1 MSYTPQNK
9 VRIVTAA
16 SLFDG
21 HDAAI
26 NVMRRIMQAKGAEI
40 IHLGHNRS
48 VLEIVE
54 CAIEEDVQGI
64 AITSYQGGH
73 LEFFKYMKDLLDQ
86 NGCGHI
92 KIFGGGG
99 GTILPQEITE
109 LQKYG
114 ITRIYSPDDGRKM
127 GLEGM
132 IEDVIQK
139 CSPLPASSGGGGD
152 WRQTDYWQSS
162 KRWNG
167 KLPLGEVKD
176 IRKIARA
183 ITYAENSLQPEWLDE
198 SSFTVNQFNAD
209 PILYGRLKEFALSH
223 RKEPT
228 IAETILWENLNS
240 KKIGYKF
247 RRQHIINR
255 FIADFVC
262 LKKGLVI
269 EVDGNYHQLPEI
281 KISDKERASALNE
294 LGFQVVRFTN
304 DEIVYNINSVLKK
317 VSKAL
322 LNLPDQKDSEK
333 NKDLQNSSS
342 SGGSRMGAVLGIT
355 GTGGAGK
362 SSVTDEI
369 VRRYL
374 HQFTDKTIAVISVDP
389 SKKKTGGALL
399 GDRIRM
405 NAISNPRAYMRS
417 LATRESDK
425 ALSAHV
431 QDALDICKEAG
442 YDLIILES
450 AGVGQSDASILDY
463 CEVSMYVM
471 TPEYGAASQLE
482 KINMLDYA
490 DLICINK
497 FDKAGGLDALHDVR
511 KQYKRNHNLFTAA
524 DVDLPIVGTI
534 ASQFNDTGVN
544 ELFDK
549 IITVIEKKTGVSFGD
564 PLTPITQNATTTK
577 SQIIPPRRVRYLSEI
592 SENNRSYDRW
602 VAEQCTLATK
612 LYQLNGVLSES
623 LVKESAELVAIRK
636 KYEDALHP
644 ECRKL
649 LEGWPL
655 LVEKYNKDFFE
666 YEVRDKVIR
675 QSLIT
680 TSLSGTKIKK
690 VVLPKYKDWGDILRW
705 QLQENLPGE
714 FPYTAGVFE
723 LKRQG
728 EDPTRMFAGEGGP
741 ERTNKRFHYVSV
753 DQPAKRLSTAF
764 DSVTL
769 YGEDPDARPD
779 IYGKIGNSGVSIATV
794 DDAKKLYSGFD
805 LCAPNTSVSMTI
817 NGPAPMLL
825 AFFMNA
831 AIDQQCEKYLAE
843 HNLSHLVEEV
853 AEKKYR
859 RVPRPGYYN
868 PSSPE
873 RLPKGNDGLGL
884 ALLGL
889 SGEEVLPK
897 DVYEKLKAEALSQV
911 RGTVQADI
919 LKEDQAQNTCIFS
932 TEFALKLMGDVQ
944 EYFIENKIRNF
955 YSVSISGYH
964 IAEAGANP
972 ITQLAFTLSNGFTYV
987 EYYLSRG
994 MHIDEFAPNLSFFFS
1009 NGMDAEYS
1017 VIGRVARRI
1026 WAKAM
1031 KNKYGSNERSQKLK
1045 YHIQTSGRSL
1055 HAQEIDFNDIRTT
1068 LQALY
1073 AIYDNCNSLHTN
1085 AYDEAITTPTEES
1098 VRRAMAI
1105 QLIINRELGSAK
1117 TENFIQGSFL
1127 IEELTD
1133 LVEDAVLA
1141 EFDRITERGGVLG
1154 AMERMYQRNKIQEE
1168 SLYYEHQ
1175 KHTGELPLIGVNT
1188 FLNKKGSPTLL
1199 PNEVIRSTREEKE
1212 QQIQNLHAFWRRNE
1226 NKSTEMLAQLK
1237 RVAVNN
1243 GNIFAELMET
1253 VKYCSLGQITRALYE
1268 VGGQYRRNM

>member
-1 MSYTPQNK
+1 MSYQLQNK
-9 VRIVTAA
+9 IRIVTAA

-26 NVMRRIMQAKGAEI
+26 NIMRRILQSKGAEI

-48 VLEIVE
+48 VHEIVE
-54 CAIEEDVQGI
+54 CAIEEDAQGI

-73 LEFFKYMKDLLDQ
+73 VEFFKYMKDLLEE

-99 GTILPQEITE
+99 GTILPQEIQE
-109 LQKYG
+109 LQEYG

-132 IEDVIQK
+132 IEDVIKQ
-139 CSPLPASSGGGGD
+139 CDFHL
-152 WRQTDYWQSS
+152 
-162 KRWNG
+162 NG
-167 KLPLGEVKD
+167 NGEYKKPMSLGEVKD
-176 IRKIARA
+176 VRKIARL
-183 ITYAENSLQPEWLDE
+183 ITNAENGLPTNNGQP
-198 SSFTVNQFNAD
+198 TTKA
-209 PILYGRLKEFALSH
+209 PI
-223 RKEPT
+223 
-228 IAETILWENLNS
+228 
-240 KKIGYKF
+240 
-247 RRQHIINR
+247 
-255 FIADFVC
+255 
-262 LKKGLVI
+262 
-269 EVDGNYHQLPEI
+269 
-281 KISDKERASALNE
+281 
-294 LGFQVVRFTN
+294 
-304 DEIVYNINSVLKK
+304 
-317 VSKAL
+317 
-322 LNLPDQKDSEK
+322 
-333 NKDLQNSSS
+333 
-342 SGGSRMGAVLGIT
+342 LGIT

-374 HQFTDKTIAVISVDP
+374 NAFADKTIAVISVDP

-405 NAISNPRAYMRS
+405 NSISSPRAYMRS
-417 LATRESDK
+417 LATRDSEV

-431 QDALDICKEAG
+431 QDALDICKAAG
-442 YDLIILES
+442 FDFIILES
-450 AGVGQSDASILDY
+450 AGVGQSDASILEY
-463 CEVSMYVM
+463 CDVSMYVM

-490 DLICINK
+490 DVVAINK
-497 FDKAGGLDALHDVR
+497 FDKAGALDALHDVR
-511 KQYKRNHNLFTAA
+511 KQYKRNHQLWTAK
-524 DVDLPIVGTI
+524 DEELPIVGTI
-534 ASQFNDTGVN
+534 AAQFNDAGIN
-544 ELFDK
+544 ELFEK
-549 IITVIEKKTGVSFGD
+549 LVAAIEKKTGHKFEGVELHAHVSD
-564 PLTPITQNATTTK
+564 TTTK
-577 SQIIPPRRVRYLSEI
+577 SQIIPPKRVRYLSEI
-592 SENNRSYDRW
+592 AENNRSYDNW
-602 VAEQCTLATK
+602 AAEQVTIATK
-612 LYQLNGVLSES
+612 LYQVAGIIGE
-623 LVKESAELVAIRK
+623 KEVSSIPELQQLK
-636 KYEDALHP
+636 KRYEDQLHP
-644 ECRKL
+644 ECKKMI
-649 LEGWPL
+649 EAWPS
-655 LVEKYNKDFFE
+655 VVKQYEADFFE
-666 YEVRDKVIR
+666 YKVRDKVIK
-675 QSLIT
+675 QPLT
-680 TSLSGTKIKK
+680 TSSLSGTRIPK
-690 VVLPKYKDWGDILRW
+690 VVLPRYRDWGDILRW
-705 QLQENLPGE
+705 QLQENIPGE
-714 FPYTAGVFE
+714 FPYTAGVFP
-723 LKRQG
+723 LKRVE

-741 ERTNKRFHYVSV
+741 ERTNKRFHYVSQG
-753 DQPAKRLSTAF
+753 QPAKRLSTAF

-769 YGEDPDARPD
+769 YGEDPAYRPD

-805 LCAPNTSVSMTI
+805 LCDPKTSVSMTI

-831 AIDQQCEKYLAE
+831 AIDQQCEKYI
-843 HNLSHLVEEV
+843 
-853 AEKKYR
+853 AEKGLWNEVERIQNTKYKTQNK
-859 RVPRPGYYN
+859 PSYYN

-873 RLPKGNDGLGL
+873 RLPAGNDGLGL
-884 ALLGL
+884 KLLGL
-889 SGEEVLPK
+889 SGDEVLPK
-897 DVYEKLKAEALSQV
+897 EVYEGLKAQALQQV

-944 EYFIENKIRNF
+944 EYFIQEKVRNF

-972 ITQLAFTLSNGFTYV
+972 ITQLAFTLANGFTYV

-994 MHIDEFAPNLSFFFS
+994 MNIDEFAPNLSFFFS
-1009 NGMDAEYS
+1009 NGMDPEYS

-1031 KNKYGSNERSQKLK
+1031 KHKYKANDRSQKLK

-1117 TENFIQGSFL
+1117 TENFIQGSFA

-1133 LVEDAVLA
+1133 LVEEAVLA

-1168 SLYYEHQ
+1168 SLQYEHL
-1175 KHTGELPLIGVNT
+1175 KHTGDLPLVGVNT
-1188 FLNKKGSPTLL
+1188 FLNKNGSPTVL
-1199 PNEVIRSTREEKE
+1199 PGEVIRSTREEKE
-1212 QQIQNLHAFWRRNE
+1212 QQIENLHAFWKRNE
-1226 NKSTEMLAQLK
+1226 QKSEDALK
-1237 RVAVNN
+1237 RLKEVATGN
-1243 GNIFAELMET
+1243 GNLFAELMET
-1253 VKYCSLGQITRALYE
+1253 VKYCSLGQITHALYE